1 MKRIVIT
8 FRTTTQAMSWE
19 RACREAALPGRLIP
33 LPVEISSECGLAWL
47 IEPTEKD
54 ALLTKAGELGLVYE
68 HVVEL
73 GR

>member
-1 MKRIVIT
+1 MKRVVIT

-19 RACREAALPGRLIP
+19 RACREAKLPGRLIP
-33 LPVEISSECGLAWL
+33 LPVEISSDCGLAWL
-47 IEPTEKD
+47 IEPEEQD

-68 HVVEL
+68 QVVEL